1 MNILT
6 VALVALMIAGL
17 VWTVICARD
26 IGRFNRKRKD
36 WEKEAKKYRPSRPSS

>member
-1 MNILT
+1 MITVILM
-6 VALVALMIAGL
+6 VIIVAGL